1 MRNFVK
7 RMSHAALAVLMSFTC
22 AVSLMGAPTAAFA
35 DQDGTDEAIEVAGVD
50 YFETTSNVWE
60 FFRVDNLTDKA
71 LYLDVTKVDADGTQ
85 TKLTHRQEYKL
96 TDDQVDGTG
105 AKIAHIVSMNM
116 QDDATYTVIIW
127 AAPRGSAEPIGSFGV
142 YPVYALATNTDGLDS
157 PAPELIGIRTVALG
171 EETTAKNMG
180 VGQSFYSFVTEG
192 EDQQT
197 IQYKMV

>member
-116 QDDATYTVIIW
+116 QDAQGNVTTIADDMADMQDHATYTVIIW

-171 EETTAKNMG
+171 EETTAKKHG
-180 VGQSFYSFVTEG
+180 CWAVVL
-192 EDQQT
+192 
-197 IQYKMV
+197 